1 MPTAAPDGWGYHGL
15 LYCPE
20 ACGGHFQRTW
30 KGRVGKQSK
39 RIRQEI
45 YPHVIENMQTSAEGA
60 QDFLDPPILPALV
73 REVQRCDCLVGGC
86 HCGGVH
92 LNVRATAQRP
102 QHFLEYDCMC
112 TNASSKLCF
121 SRHQACSLST
131 IPAAPPLPLHHFWF

>member
-1 MPTAAPDGWGYHGL
+1 MCPQRRLTDGGIMDFFIVPKHPEDISREHGKDVW
-15 LYCPE
+15 E
-20 ACGGHFQRTW
+20 
-30 KGRVGKQSK
+30 SK

-131 IPAAPPLPLHHFWF
+131 IPAPPLPLHHFWF